1 MMDWLRQLRFR
12 VLALFRRR
20 NLEAE
25 MAEEMRSHLAFEA
38 AARRA
43 QGRGED
49 EAKNEAH
56 RSFGGIEQAKER
68 CRDELRFIWLEQ
80 MYQDVRYALRSLAKS
95 PSFTLTA
102 VLTLAFGIGVNAALF
117 SVVNMVGLRPLPV
130 KDAEDLV
137 VLAGRTARGNIRGSF
152 SYTEYLDYRAS
163 NGTLEGLLAATPGGA
178 ADGGKTSFEDEGAL
192 QADPARDGRSSSVVT
207 VDWVSDNY
215 FAVLGGAL
223 QLGRAFRADEATPGA
238 APVAV

>member
-12 VLALFRRR
+12 LFALFRRR

-25 MAEEMRSHLAFEA
+25 MAEEMRSHLDFEA

-49 EAKNEAH
+49 EAKNLAH
-56 RSFGGIEQAKER
+56 RSFGGIEQAKEQ

-80 MYQDVRYALRSLAKS
+80 MYQDVRYALRSLGKS

-102 VLTLAFGIGVNAALF
+102 VVTLGLGIGVNAALF

-130 KDAEDLV
+130 QDPEDVV
-137 VLAGRTARGNIRGSF
+137 VLIGRTAQGRTRGSF
-152 SYTEYLDYRAS
+152 GYTEYL
-163 NGTLEGLLAATPGGA
+163 
-178 ADGGKTSFEDEGAL
+178 
-192 QADPARDGRSSSVVT
+192 
-207 VDWVSDNY
+207 
-215 FAVLGGAL
+215 
-223 QLGRAFRADEATPGA
+223 
-238 APVAV
+238 